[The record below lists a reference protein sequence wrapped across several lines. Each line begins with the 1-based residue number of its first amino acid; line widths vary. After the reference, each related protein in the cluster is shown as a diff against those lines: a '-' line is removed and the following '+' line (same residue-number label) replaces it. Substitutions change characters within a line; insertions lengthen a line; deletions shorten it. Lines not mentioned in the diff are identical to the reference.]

1 MTSMRNHVKLTVAAV
16 ALCSLAGCVRA
27 SDEPKPPARQ
37 SPVAVP
43 SASPSASS
51 AGEVTP
57 PVDIDPETGET
68 VGLRASATVAI
79 TLGGK
84 TTSVALEQ
92 TELAESSLEQTSGET
107 KRVLRLNVADPKR
120 AEDVQLSVDG
130 EASLG
135 SHKTREGLRV
145 AFYYTPLGI
154 DLLSEDGTCRVEF
167 TRVDVLGAAGTVV
180 CTGIKT
186 ESGEARLSADFTAEA
201 L

>member
-1 MTSMRNHVKLTVAAV
+1 MR
-16 ALCSLAGCVRA
+16 G
-27 SDEPKPPARQ
+27 SDEHKPPARQ

-43 SASPSASS
+43 TASPSAGSE
-51 AGEVTP
+51 GEITL
-57 PVDIDPETGET
+57 PVEIDPETGET
-68 VGLRASATVAI
+68 VGLRANASVSI

-84 TTSVALEQ
+84 TTAATLEQ
-92 TELAESSLEQTSGET
+92 TELAESALEQTSGET

-135 SHKTREGLRV
+135 SHRTREGLRV

-154 DLLSEDGTCRVEF
+154 DLLSEDGTCTVEF
-167 TRVDVLGAAGTVV
+167 SRVDVTGAFGTLL

-186 ESGEARLSADFTAEA
+186 ASGEARLSGAFSAEA

>member
-1 MTSMRNHVKLTVAAV
+1 MKSLLKLSVAAV
-16 ALCSLAGCVRA
+16 AVLALAGCVRA
-27 SDEPKPPARQ
+27 SDEQKVPARQ

-43 SASPSASS
+43 AASPSGSPE
-51 AGEVTP
+51 GEATL
-57 PVDIDPETGET
+57 PVAIDPETSET
-68 VGLRASATVAI
+68 VGLRASALVSI

-84 TTSVALEQ
+84 TTAATLEQ
-92 TELAESSLEQTSGET
+92 TELAESALEQTSGET

-130 EASLG
+130 EVSLG

-154 DLLSEDGTCRVEF
+154 DLLSEDGTCTVEF
-167 TRVDVLGAAGTVV
+167 TRVDVTGAAGTLL

-186 ESGEARLSADFTAEA
+186 DSGEARLSADFSAEA